1 MRTLAFVCL
10 IVAKWVY
17 YFLCLLRNEYRKI
30 AFRNAYFFGDS
41 LLHRFSVFF
50 LGLLLEGQCSKYK
63 SIEAHSEWKQVSG
76 SSFLMVLFDLRS
88 QIVSFVNQ
96 VTIRKPCFAFKELN
110 ILNVDK
116 AMQNTCLMQL
126 FQAFEQIFNE
136 QNSYI
141 FAKCFLF

>member
-1 MRTLAFVCL
+1 
-10 IVAKWVY
+10 
-17 YFLCLLRNEYRKI
+17 
-30 AFRNAYFFGDS
+30 
-41 LLHRFSVFF
+41 
-50 LGLLLEGQCSKYK
+50 
-63 SIEAHSEWKQVSG
+63 
-76 SSFLMVLFDLRS
+76 MVLFDLRS